1 MKKPISLRNFLSMAA
16 ASTVLSAALVAS
28 PVMAEGNDTYRTVH
42 AGYLSEYQV
51 QPGDLP
57 TMTGSI
63 FNAESGDN
71 VTYATIHNGWL
82 SEYETQAGD
91 ASRMTA
97 SFDMFES
104 SAYKGS
110 SRKSWLGQD
119 GSNWN

>member
-1 MKKPISLRNFLSMAA
+1 MKKSISLRNFLSMAA

-28 PVMAEGNDTYRTVH
+28 PVMAEGNDTYKMIH

-57 TMTGSI
+57 TMTSSN
-63 FNAESGDN
+63 FKAVSGEN
-71 VTYATIHNGWL
+71 GTYVTIHNGYL
-82 SEYETQAGD
+82 SEYENQAGD

-110 SRKSWLGQD
+110 SRKSWLGQS
-119 GSNWN
+119 GSDWN